1 MEDKPFNSE
10 YQQNHW
16 RIQKGNFKIPNE
28 ECKWKHDDPNHMGCS
43 KSRSKKVY
51 SSIILSQET
60 RKNIK

>member
-1 MEDKPFNSE
+1 M
-10 YQQNHW
+10 NHW
-16 RIQKGNFKIPNE
+16 RIQKGNFKISNE
-28 ECKWKHDDPNHMGCS
+28 ECKWKHDDPNPMGCS